1 MNDRSYEEAADE
13 FEALNFFQSVSRF
26 SHCFSDLSLGELMAM
41 GGRFLELAYSDATS
55 EDERKT
61 SRFLAAALE
70 EVIVFRLMGNQD
82 GLQKYLAAKQT
93 QLEQLQ
99 QSTPTASDCDNDHLP
114 HSSPAKGGLFAW
126 FGGRR

>member
-1 MNDRSYEEAADE
+1 MSDRSYEEAADE
-13 FEALNFFQSVSRF
+13 FEAMNFFQSVSCF
-26 SHCFSDLSLGELMAM
+26 SHYFSDLSLGELMAM
-41 GGRFLELAYSDATS
+41 GGRFLELAYRDATS

-82 GLQKYLAAKQT
+82 GLQKYLAAKQAH
-93 QLEQLQ
+93 LEHLQ
-99 QSTPTASDCDNDHLP
+99 QSTPAASECGNDHSP
-114 HSSPAKGGLFAW
+114 HSSPAKGGIFAW

>member
-1 MNDRSYEEAADE
+1 MSDRSYEEATDE
-13 FEALNFFQSVSRF
+13 FEDLNFFQSVSRF

-41 GGRFLELAYSDATS
+41 SGRFLELAYRDAES
-55 EDERKT
+55 EDERET

-82 GLQKYLAAKQT
+82 GLQKYLAAKQAH
-93 QLEQLQ
+93 LEHIQ
-99 QSTPTASDCDNDHLP
+99 QSAPLASERGTDRSPHPSPT
-114 HSSPAKGGLFAW
+114 KGGLFAW